1 MEATT
6 SLAEAMTAE
15 GASKISPLGGQVLMA
30 CLFGYNWAHLHRPG
44 PNDNPHDPFNG
55 KFWRRHRSMDNMISN
70 LSMFLP
76 DHLRL
81 PGNIRDSKVVSLNM
95 NIHTSTICLH
105 QAAIL
110 KAEKYKLDSGIIA
123 QSQTRCRAAA
133 EEIVNIMR
141 LISHFDVAQV
151 SIHVFWSLFSLLNS
165 SDEYMDV
172 V

>member
-6 SLAEAMTAE
+6 SLSEAMTAE
-15 GASKISPLGGQVLMA
+15 GASKISSFGGQVLMA
-30 CLFGYNWAHLHRPG
+30 CLFGHNWVHLHRPG
-44 PNDNPHDPFNG
+44 PNDNPQDPFNG

-81 PGNIRDSKVVSLNM
+81 PGNIRDSKVVCLNM

-105 QAAIL
+105 QAAIM
-110 KAEKYKLDSGIIA
+110 KAEKYNLDASIIA
-123 QSQTRCRAAA
+123 QSQARCRAAA

-141 LISHFDVAQV
+141 LISHYDIAQV
-151 SIHVFWSLFSLLNS
+151 SRHIFRPLFQRTKIRR
-165 SDEYMDV
+165 
-172 V
+172 